1 MRVNFKRI
9 VVKVGS
15 HVLSENN
22 RIAKERMLNLVEFL
36 SVLHDRYEVILVSS
50 GAVAA
55 GYSKIKLDKSVVA
68 NRQAIAAVG
77 QPFLM
82 REYQKKFEKYD
93 KLTAQFLLTAS
104 DFDSRKRT
112 EFAKNAIEVCLKN
125 RVIPII
131 NENDTTATDEL
142 VFGDNDRLSAHVTY
156 YFDADMLV
164 ILSDIDGYYDKD
176 PRINEDAKIRKIV
189 HTITE
194 DEANTALSPND
205 FFATGG
211 IATKLKAADFLLKK
225 GKKMFMADGFKLDD
239 AKSFLLEGVHKN
251 GTLFCRDEDMI

>member
-1 MRVNFKRI
+1 
-9 VVKVGS
+9 
-15 HVLSENN
+15 
-22 RIAKERMLNLVEFL
+22 
-36 SVLHDRYEVILVSS
+36 
-50 GAVAA
+50 
-55 GYSKIKLDKSVVA
+55 
-68 NRQAIAAVG
+68 
-77 QPFLM
+77 M

-112 EFAKNAIEVCLKN
+112 QFAKNAIEVCLKN

-176 PRINEDAKIRKIV
+176 PRVNSDAKIRKVV
-189 HTITE
+189 HNITK
-194 DEANTALSPND
+194 DEANIELNPND

-211 IATKLKAADFLLKK
+211 IATKLKAADFLLKR

-239 AKSFLLEGVHKN
+239 AKSFLLEGIHKS
-251 GTLFCRDEDMI
+251 GTLFCKE

>member
-1 MRVNFKRI
+1 MKRI

-15 HVLSENN
+15 HVLSEKNM
-22 RIAKERMLNLVEFL
+22 IAKTRMRNLVEFL
-36 SVLHDRYEVILVSS
+36 SLLHDKYEIILVSS

-55 GYSKIKLDKSVVA
+55 GYSKIKLDKNIVS

-82 REYQKKFEKYD
+82 REYQKQFEKFN
-93 KLTAQFLLTAS
+93 KIIAQFLLTAS

-112 EFAKNAIEVCLKN
+112 QFAKNAIEVCLKN
-125 RVIPII
+125 KIIPVI

-142 VFGDNDRLSAHVTY
+142 VFGDNDRLSAHVSH

-176 PRINEDAKIRKIV
+176 PRYNVDAKIKKIV
-189 HTITE
+189 HNIS
-194 DEANTALSPND
+194 DEEKCIKMNPND
-205 FFATGG
+205 IFATGG
-211 IATKLKAADFLLKK
+211 IATKLKAADFLLKR
-225 GKKMFMADGFKLDD
+225 GKSMFMSNGFKLDD
-239 AKSFLLEGVHKN
+239 VKSFLLEHIQKS
-251 GTLFCRDEDMI
+251 GTLFVPEKDI

>member
-1 MRVNFKRI
+1 MKRV

-22 RIAKERMLNLVEFL
+22 RIAKTRMLNLVEFL
-36 SVLHDRYEVILVSS
+36 SKLQDRYEVILVSS

-55 GYSKIKLDKSVVA
+55 GYSKIKLDKSIVA

-82 REYQKKFEKYD
+82 REYQKRFEKFD

-112 EFAKNAIEVCLKN
+112 EFAKNAIEVCLRN
-125 RVIPII
+125 GVIPII

-176 PRINEDAKIRKIV
+176 PRVNNNAKIKKIV
-189 HTITE
+189 HNISK
-194 DEANTALSPND
+194 DEATLEVNPNN

-211 IATKLKAADFLLKK
+211 IATKLQAADFLLKR
-225 GKKMFMADGFKLDD
+225 GKKMFLADGFKLDD
-239 AKSFLLEGVHKN
+239 VKSFLLEGIHKS
-251 GTLFCRDEDMI
+251 GTLFCKETEASSE

>member
-1 MRVNFKRI
+1 MNFKRV

-15 HVLSENN
+15 HVLSEQN
-22 RIAKERMLNLVEFL
+22 RIAKERMANLVEFISKL
-36 SVLHDRYEVILVSS
+36 QDRYEVIVVSS

-55 GYSKIKLDKSVVA
+55 GYSKIKLDKKVVA

-93 KLTAQFLLTAS
+93 KLTAQFLLTAN

-112 EFAKNAIEVCLKN
+112 QFAKNAIEVCLKN

-131 NENDTTATDEL
+131 NENDTTATEEL

-156 YFDADMLV
+156 YFDADLLV

-176 PRINEDAKIRKIV
+176 PRENRDAIV
-189 HTITE
+189 KKVVNSIS
-194 DEANTALSPND
+194 DEELHIEVNPND
-205 FFATGG
+205 TFATGG
-211 IATKLKAADFLLKK
+211 IVTKLKAADFLLKR
-225 GKKMFMADGFKLDD
+225 GKAMYMADGFDLGDV
-239 AKSFLLEGVHKN
+239 KSFLLDGKHLG
-251 GTLFCRDEDMI
+251 GTLFST

>member
-1 MRVNFKRI
+1 MKRI

-15 HVLSENN
+15 HVLSEKNM
-22 RIAKERMLNLVEFL
+22 IAKTRMKNLVEFL
-36 SVLHDRYEVILVSS
+36 SLLHDKYEIILVSS

-55 GYSKIKLDKSVVA
+55 GYSKIKLDKNIVS

-82 REYQKKFEKYD
+82 REYQKQFEKFN
-93 KLTAQFLLTAS
+93 KIIAQFLLTAS

-112 EFAKNAIEVCLKN
+112 QFAKNAIEVCLKN
-125 RVIPII
+125 KIIPII

-142 VFGDNDRLSAHVTY
+142 VFGDNDRLSAHVSH

-176 PRINEDAKIRKIV
+176 P
-189 HTITE
+189 
-194 DEANTALSPND
+194 
-205 FFATGG
+205 
-211 IATKLKAADFLLKK
+211 
-225 GKKMFMADGFKLDD
+225 
-239 AKSFLLEGVHKN
+239 KN
-251 GTLFCRDEDMI
+251 